1 MKAHADLKKQ
11 LASKNMQA
19 FVVDLCHYAYE
30 WAEFIPAEG
39 LEYKI
44 FEEFRLREDAGEKT
58 RKGLDKKMQ
67 LIPDAVL
74 FVKPGF
80 RSLNQGQCF
89 TVALEIK
96 GEKGDLMS
104 DDKLYK
110 YLGWTDFLF
119 IAVPADLADDAQN
132 KVDQINADHPETVSK
147 IGVVQLDTGTIC
159 RWPKR
164 SKVTVEK
171 QNLVLQN
178 AVYNYAFKDAK
189 TIIFNPEEP
198 VSAVSTPKEH
208 VTEEGS
214 LRNNLQEDRKQNDD
228 DTKQYDIPGNNLQKN
243 CTLKGGINKKYS
255 DEEKAARKAAFLARQ
270 EFREKQAVELAGKST
285 VLSEEVRQRLTTLPP
300 KTQDMFWKIRESD
313 NGKQLQD
320 IVSELGY
327 SQRTAAYGLASL
339 TSAGLVKRT
348 GSRKTGAYTVT
359 DIAACDTTCATC
371 SIALQCQDYKPV

>member
-1 MKAHADLKKQ
+1 MKAHADLKKL

-19 FVVDLCHYAYE
+19 FVVDLCHYVYE
-30 WAEFIPAEG
+30 WSEFIPAEG

-44 FEEFRLREDAGEKT
+44 FEEFRLRQDTGEKT
-58 RKGLDKKMQ
+58 RLGLDKKQQ
-67 LIPDAVL
+67 LIPDVVL
-74 FVKPGF
+74 FVKPGY

-119 IAVPADLADDAQN
+119 VAVPADLADDAQS
-132 KVDQINADHPETVSK
+132 KVDQINADHPETISK
-147 IGVVQLDTGTIC
+147 IGIVQLDTGTIC

-164 SKVTVEK
+164 SEVTVEK

-189 TIIFNPEEP
+189 TIFFTPEELP
-198 VSAVSTPKEH
+198 TSSENNMQENCILKKE
-208 VTEEGS
+208 S
-214 LRNNLQEDRKQNDD
+214 NKQN
-228 DTKQYDIPGNNLQKN
+228 
-243 CTLKGGINKKYS
+243 S
-255 DEEKAARKAAFLARQ
+255 DEEKAARKAAYLARQ
-270 EFREKQAVELAGKST
+270 EFREKRAE
-285 VLSEEVRQRLTTLPP
+285 VLSEKASVLPEEARQRLSSLSL
-300 KTQDMFWKIRESD
+300 KTQEVFWKIREAET
-313 NGKQLQD
+313 GKQLQEMAT
-320 IVSELGY
+320 ELDY
-327 SQRTAAYGLASL
+327 SSRTIAYGLSSL
-339 TSAGLVKRT
+339 TSAGLIKRA

-371 SIALQCQDYKPV
+371 SIALQCKDYKPI